1 MAKTFEQI
9 YADLKNRRFAPIYLL
24 MGDESYYID
33 KITQFIADHVLTDDE
48 KSFNQIIL
56 YGKDTD
62 ATTVDM
68 AARRFPMMSQ
78 YQVVIVKEAQD
89 MKKIDDLQFY
99 ASAPNTSTILVLA
112 HKHKNYEKRKKL
124 YKNIDEKGVV
134 FESKKLYD
142 NQVPGWIE
150 RYLKELNYQITPV
163 ACSMLSEYL
172 GNDLSKI
179 ANEIDKLR
187 ISLKPGSQITPEHI
201 EQNIGISKEFN
212 NFELIA
218 AITQRDILKA
228 NRIINYF
235 GQNQK
240 EYPIFVTISSLF
252 GFFSK
257 ILIYHFTRDK
267 SDKNLAAVL
276 QVNPY
281 FLKDYHQ
288 AAKKFNPK
296 KTVEIIGYLR
306 EYDLRCKG
314 VNNANTDPHD
324 LLREL
329 IFKILH

>member
-1 MAKTFEQI
+1 MAKSFDQI
-9 YADLKNRRFAPIYLL
+9 LSDLKNRKFAPIYLL
-24 MGDESYYID
+24 MGDEAFYID
-33 KITQFIADHVLTDDE
+33 RITQYIADHVLTADE

-78 YQVVIVKEAQD
+78 HQVVIVKEAQD
-89 MKKIDDLQFY
+89 MKKIEDLQFY
-99 ASAPNTSTILVLA
+99 ASSPNPSTILVLA
-112 HKHKNYEKRKKL
+112 HKHKSYDKKRKL
-124 YKNIDEKGVV
+124 YKAIDDKGVV

-142 NQVPGWIE
+142 NQIPGWIDK
-150 RYLKELNYQITPV
+150 YIKEQNYQITPV
-163 ACSMLSEYL
+163 ACSLLSEFL
-172 GNDLSKI
+172 GNDLNKI

-187 ISLKPGSQITPEHI
+187 ISLPQGSQITPEHI

-218 AITQRDILKA
+218 AITQRDVLKA

-235 GQNQK
+235 GSNQK
-240 EYPIFVTISSLF
+240 DYPIFVTISSLF

-257 ILIYHFTRDK
+257 ILLYHFTPDK
-267 SDKNLAAVL
+267 SDKNLATVL

-281 FLKDYHQ
+281 FMKDYHT
-288 AAKKFNPK
+288 AAKRFIPK

-306 EYDLRCKG
+306 EYDLKCKG
-314 VNNANTDPHD
+314 VNNVSTSPHD